1 MDCPRREF
9 IIEIDEM
16 RVRVVE
22 LLVKKK
28 KKRKKKRKEKER
40 EREKTIKGRIF
51 QH

>member
-16 RVRVVE
+16 RVE

-28 KKRKKKRKEKER
+28 KKKKKKRKRKR
-40 EREKTIKGRIF
+40 KIKRKR
-51 QH
+51 